1 MCMLAI
7 VGNGMVGK
15 DQAKLIDACDLVIR
29 FNEWKNYGE
38 NCGQRVDVLCICNT
52 GNPARD
58 FIRRA
63 CIRKAPFYDLVSEIW
78 FPRDSSVHKEHA
90 KVFAPSY
97 PARKFDDQSDLLVAS
112 NALSAKRI
120 VRFSRETNQR
130 VFQALRARAR
140 QPFTCPSTGMLGID
154 YVLTEPR
161 FADYKKNLFGFGFQ
175 GWEGHPWEAEQEQV
189 KHYCSVRE
197 DVLFWK
203 SP

>member
-1 MCMLAI
+1 
-7 VGNGMVGK
+7 MVGK

-97 PARKFDDQSDLLVAS
+97 PARKFDDQSDLLGAVVLPQCRFQNIVAGD
-112 NALSAKRI
+112 R
-120 VRFSRETNQR
+120 REFAQFPAFFILLAIADSIAADCVGR
-130 VFQALRARAR
+130 YE
-140 QPFTCPSTGMLGID
+140 CPT
-154 YVLTEPR
+154 
-161 FADYKKNLFGFGFQ
+161 
-175 GWEGHPWEAEQEQV
+175 
-189 KHYCSVRE
+189 
-197 DVLFWK
+197 
-203 SP
+203 